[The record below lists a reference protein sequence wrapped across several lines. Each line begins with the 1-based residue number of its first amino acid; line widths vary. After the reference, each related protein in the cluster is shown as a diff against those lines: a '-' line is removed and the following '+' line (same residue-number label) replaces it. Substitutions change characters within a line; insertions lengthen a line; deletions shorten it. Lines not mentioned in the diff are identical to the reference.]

1 MEEKLEKTI
10 ETEENAGEMVRAS
23 GKKKKIIISISVAL
37 LVAILIILFFVLKG
51 CNAQQTKPTL
61 LVETPQKISLSQKDK
76 VTLDVTI
83 TSFGEAKYPAF
94 SSSISFDNSKLEFL
108 GLEEGNVFVYDNTT
122 AGDNV
127 KLPEFG
133 CNPEQCNKSGLIN
146 VMYLDTTGGK
156 NAFSKDLLSKDDNVV
171 FRISFRIK
179 GSARANEV
187 YDLIV
192 EDAVFAA
199 SDEKQ
204 SLALTQNTLDVKN
217 GKIVI
222 GE

>member
-1 MEEKLEKTI
+1 MEERLEKTT
-10 ETEENAGEMVRAS
+10 ETEEQANGKDKAS
-23 GKKKKIIISISVAL
+23 GKKKKIIISISAVL
-37 LVAILIILFFVLKG
+37 LVAILIILFFILKG
-51 CNAQQTKPTL
+51 CNAQQSKPTL
-61 LVETPQKISLSQKDK
+61 IVEIPQKISLSKEDK
-76 VTLDVTI
+76 LTLDVTI
-83 TSFGEAKYPAF
+83 TNFGEAKYPAF

-108 GLEEGNVFVYDNTT
+108 GLEEGNVFVYNNATS
-122 AGDNV
+122 GDNV

-133 CNPEQCNKSGLIN
+133 CNPEQCNKSGMIN

-156 NAFSKDLLSKDDNVV
+156 NAFSKDLLSKEDNVV
-171 FRISFRIK
+171 FRLSFRIK

-199 SDEKQ
+199 SDENQ
-204 SLALTQNTLDVKN
+204 SLATTQNTLNVKN